1 LRRSAAEFS
10 RKFLAFS
17 NKSEDRGNDESDP
30 AKSYFRKKCAL
41 KSKTPRSMFYRGAL
55 SYKRQCIT
63 FLSFVKENFQF
74 FEKYFLF
81 PRFQSLPA
89 CGFLAREE
97 W

>member
-1 LRRSAAEFS
+1 
-10 RKFLAFS
+10 
-17 NKSEDRGNDESDP
+17 
-30 AKSYFRKKCAL
+30 
-41 KSKTPRSMFYRGAL
+41 MFYRGAL